1 MRSPCLTLG
10 STPNILKTDAGSPGR
25 PGTRPGILR
34 RGRGEILAEDH
45 AEGGDAFI
53 ADFIRDA
60 RHRFAHPQP
69 RAGRFEPRLLAPDR
83 EAQPGLQPE
92 IASQR
97 APAHPDGA
105 RPLIDRA
112 AIRRTGQDSLAAVA
126 RSEELT
132 SELQSLIRTS

>member
-1 MRSPCLTLG
+1 MRISDWSSDVCSSDLLR
-10 STPNILKTDAGSPGR
+10 STPNMLETDAGSPGR

-34 RGRGEILAEDH
+34 RGRAEILAEDH

-83 EAQPGLQPE
+83 AAQQLGR
-92 IASQR
+92 ASWGER
-97 APAHPDGA
+97 VCRDVE
-105 RPLIDRA
+105 
-112 AIRRTGQDSLAAVA
+112 DSVVA
-126 RSEELT
+126 LS
-132 SELQSLIRTS
+132 

>member
-1 MRSPCLTLG
+1 MLE
-10 STPNILKTDAGSPGR
+10 TDAGSPGR

-34 RGRGEILAEDH
+34 RGRAEILAEDH

-97 APAHPDGA
+97 APAHPDG
-105 RPLIDRA
+105 
-112 AIRRTGQDSLAAVA
+112 
-126 RSEELT
+126 RSEEHT
-132 SELQSLIRTS
+132 SELQSLMRRSYAVFCLTKKNIYDKEQ